1 MKRKAYQVILPAAF
15 VAAVIVAFVFII
27 ILANANLSFSD
38 SSKNK
43 PLVINKITAAERTFA
58 EEEYRDYVV
67 MVMWQNAKDKNELM
81 RERAENASATIKG
94 EHVKLRSNITEARLD
109 QQKRFIRSFEEFYA
123 IISEEEK
130 NDIDK
135 ILQIRVYEE

>member
-15 VAAVIVAFVFII
+15 VAAVIVAFIFII

-43 PLVINKITAAERTFA
+43 PLVINKIVAAEQTSA

-81 RERAENASATIKG
+81 RDRSENASATIKG